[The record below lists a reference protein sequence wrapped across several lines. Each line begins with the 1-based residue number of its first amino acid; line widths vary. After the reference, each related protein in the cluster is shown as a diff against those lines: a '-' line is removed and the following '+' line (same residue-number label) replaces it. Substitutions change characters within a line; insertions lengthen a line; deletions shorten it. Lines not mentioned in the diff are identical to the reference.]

1 MRNLRP
7 LVLVPTLV
15 VSGAVGL
22 WVALA
27 LAPDEGSGD
36 LVTRVRNG
44 VTETGEVETAT
55 VGGVVRRVIRWRT
68 KEGESLTETVR
79 GPVRLQRVEGGTV
92 LVPGPAAVRTTTLPG
107 QTKTTTTTLPG
118 QTLVETVTQTDTVT
132 ETVRD
137 TVTDV
142 VTVTERLPAD
152 TVTVVVT
159 ETVGSGP

>member
-7 LVLVPTLV
+7 LVLVLILG

-22 WVALA
+22 GVALA
-27 LAPDEGSGD
+27 LAPDEGPGD

-44 VTETGEVETAT
+44 VTETGEVETAN
-55 VGGVVRRVIRWRT
+55 VGGVVRHVIRWRT

-92 LVPGPAAVRTTTLPG
+92 LVPGPTAVRTTTLPG
-107 QTKTTTTTLPG
+107 ETKTTTLPG
-118 QTLVETVTQTDTVT
+118 QTLVGTVTQTDTVT

-142 VTVTERLPAD
+142 VTVTERLPAE